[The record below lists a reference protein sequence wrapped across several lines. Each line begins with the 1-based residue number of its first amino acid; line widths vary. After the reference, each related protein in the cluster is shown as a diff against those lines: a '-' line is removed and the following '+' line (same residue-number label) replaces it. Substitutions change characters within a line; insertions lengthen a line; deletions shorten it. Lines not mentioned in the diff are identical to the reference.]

1 MRDGEERGETRGAN
15 DQGKNEKIKSE
26 FTRGA
31 KRKVPKSALVGAF
44 SALAL
49 CIVVIIV
56 VVLVVGGAA

>member
-1 MRDGEERGETRGAN
+1 MRDGEERGETRRTD

-26 FTRGA
+26 FMRGA
-31 KRKVPKSALVGAF
+31 KRRVPKSALIGAF